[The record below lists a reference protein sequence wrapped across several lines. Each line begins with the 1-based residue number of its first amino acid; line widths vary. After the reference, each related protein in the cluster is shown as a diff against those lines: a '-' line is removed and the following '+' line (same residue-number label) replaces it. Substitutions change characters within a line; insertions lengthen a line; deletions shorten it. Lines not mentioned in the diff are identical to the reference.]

1 MFEEEGTYFSTLVPY
16 KIYNI
21 ETFYQEILTGTE
33 GIDLGHFQ
41 RSLLFLNLLFQEFV
55 RSLFVH

>member
-33 GIDLGHFQ
+33 EIDLGHCQ